1 MEQLPRAMQEQRS
14 DIPSNALPEQEA
26 LVTQTLIRNDQP
38 GQMVELYQHPATA
51 RDGGRDRSRQSSAFP
66 PSMEVRS
73 AAIGMEPMR
82 PTPSSPEQNQQH
94 LQSVESLVQ
103 TGDGTTAKQTA
114 DAINPAELSPEQ
126 RAQLRLL
133 YAQIQLSFGEAEQA
147 IESLAL
153 IQPQQLNLDNQ
164 IKYFQSQ
171 AFAYSLTGN
180 LLDSAKS
187 RIELHRLT
195 ISPDELE
202 KNQAA
207 ILETLR
213 LLPDSDLQTSQTDV
227 LAGWMSL
234 ANILKYINQP
244 DFNAQISQWRTT
256 FPTHPADLSFLDSPQ
271 NTPEIVPSQAKAIAL
286 LLPGSGTFAQAG
298 KAIRAGFMAAYNH
311 TDNTSKPTL
320 RFYDTE
326 QSTPQAL
333 YNQAVAEGA
342 QLIIGPLAKEHIQS
356 LADTVTFNIPV
367 LALNHI
373 PGLQKNQLYQF
384 SLSPLDDAD
393 QITHKAWADGHQK
406 ALLLIP
412 ENAPGKRIANYL
424 TEDWQDQD
432 GAILE
437 TQNYNPKE
445 TDFSSPIQKLL
456 NLDES
461 EQRYN
466 KILRLIPGVKY
477 TPRRRQ
483 DADAILLSAYSAEA
497 RSINPQL
504 QFYQAGDLPVY
515 AMPTAYTG
523 QVNASLDADLNK
535 ITFCDIPWLFNKAYQ
550 GELGMDALKETW
562 KQFPSAYLRLI
573 AMGIDAYNLT
583 TRLGNL
589 ETDPYPGATG
599 NLSLTTGQR
608 IKRKLICAKFMDGRP
623 EISGFT
629 AENTGS
635 IPDKGQQPDKF
646 AGSKFAFTRRVHGRD
661 CHA

>member
-1 MEQLPRAMQEQRS
+1 MQEQS
-14 DIPSNALPEQEA
+14 PSSALPEQEV
-26 LVTQTLIRNDQP
+26 LVTRPLIRNDRP
-38 GQMVELYQHPATA
+38 EQMVELYQHPAT
-51 RDGGRDRSRQSSAFP
+51 
-66 PSMEVRS
+66 PSFS
-73 AAIGMEPMR
+73 
-82 PTPSSPEQNQQH
+82 EQNQQR
-94 LQSVESLVQ
+94 LQSIESLIQ
-103 TGDGTTAKQTA
+103 AGDGNTAKHDA
-114 DAINPAELSPEQ
+114 DSINPADLSMEQ
-126 RAQLRLL
+126 RAWLSLL
-133 YAQIQLSFGEAEQA
+133 YAQILLSFGEAEQA

-153 IQPQQLNLDNQ
+153 IQPHQLNLDNQ

-187 RIELHRLT
+187 RIELHRLIT
-195 ISPDELE
+195 SPDELK

-207 ILETLR
+207 ILEALR
-213 LLPDSDLQTSQTDV
+213 LLPDSDLQTNQTDT

-234 ANILKYINQP
+234 ANILKYINRS

-256 FPTHPADLSFLDSPQ
+256 FPTHPADLSFLDIPQ
-271 NTPEIVPSQAKAIAL
+271 DTPDIATSRPKAIAL

-311 TDNTSKPTL
+311 TDNASKPTV

-342 QLIIGPLAKEHIQS
+342 QLIVGPLDKEHIQS
-356 LADTVTFNIPV
+356 LADSVTFSTPV

-373 PGLQKNQLYQF
+373 SGLQKNRLYQF
-384 SLSPLDDAD
+384 SLSPLDDTD
-393 QITHKAWADGHQK
+393 QITDKTREDGHQN

-412 ENAPGKRIANYL
+412 ENAQGKRIANYL
-424 TEDWQDQD
+424 TEDWQNQD
-432 GAILE
+432 GTILE
-437 TQNYNPKE
+437 TQTYNPKE
-445 TDFSSPIQKLL
+445 TDFSAPIQKLL

-466 KILRLIPGVKY
+466 KILTLIPEAKY

-504 QFYQAGDLPVY
+504 QFHQAGDLPVY
-515 AMPTAYTG
+515 AMPNVYSG
-523 QVNASLDADLNK
+523 QINATLDADLNK
-535 ITFCDIPWLFNKAYQ
+535 ITFCDTPWLFPKAYQ

-583 TRLGNL
+583 TRLDNL
-589 ETDPYPGATG
+589 EANPYSGATG
-599 NLSLTTGQR
+599 NLSLTTEQR
-608 IKRKLICAKFMDGRP
+608 IQRKLTCAKFTAGQP
-623 EISGFT
+623 EISGFNT
-629 AENTGS
+629 ENTGAT
-635 IPDKGQQPDKF
+635 P
-646 AGSKFAFTRRVHGRD
+646 GSKTLIN
-661 CHA
+661 HAVY